1 MAGSDYVPLFL
12 DGGEPTFTAG
22 AAITAGQL
30 VYISG
35 NNTVSPTTA
44 ATSAWIG
51 VAAQTVPVG
60 APVPVYTEGIHTLAA
75 SGAIAA
81 GAVVIPAADGAVA
94 TIGSDTTY
102 TDAVGVALAPAANG
116 QVPVKLTH

>member
-22 AAITAGQL
+22 TAITGGQL
-30 VYISG
+30 VYISAD
-35 NNTVSPTTA
+35 NTVSPTTA
-44 ATSAWIG
+44 ATAAWIG
-51 VAAQTVPVG
+51 VAAQTVPAG
-60 APVPVYTEGIHTLAA
+60 ATVAVYTEGIHLLAA

-81 GAVVIPAADGAVA
+81 GDVVVPAAAGAVA
-94 TIGSDTTY
+94 TIGADTVY
-102 TDAVGVALAPAANG
+102 THAVGVALAAAANN